1 MYVTTLPINLFLR
14 HLLSAS
20 ATSGYLGAVLVLART
35 AEARTQHEELIED
48 WTSIHDLSGAS
59 LAVLCPV
66 APPARWPDLPPIEER
81 VGGVRSPR
89 GREIV
94 GAEGMRVDLNNRDE
108 EFRDAFWASIRRD
121 GSDAQFGWAADART
135 RSREEHE
142 RGWTQATSSAAA
154 FFGLSESAIPCL
166 LVLSMRER
174 HGTVIAMEEDLSLY
188 RLFKQLIVNIGP
200 APAQLAEMLSEQR
213 STQRRL
219 SELTRVP
226 IPSSQI
232 DALWRRLGEVERFA
246 PELIADCRSQLATI
260 RDSGASGRVL
270 AEKLREVSVA
280 LPTAEEMS
288 RLNLRT
294 SGVRS
299 LLHRVI
305 TKLEDWN
312 AGADSLEEISL
323 LRAKVAQQSAEVA
336 PLRQLVDS
344 LSLSSS
350 VLSAGEELLAPLEK
364 RRLTS
369 PPSLAD
375 WSFSH
380 LMRGSART
388 SPTTLRSV

>member
-1 MYVTTLPINLFLR
+1 MYVTPLPINMFLR

-48 WTSIHDLSGAS
+48 WTSVHDLSGAS

-66 APPARWPDLPPIEER
+66 APPDDWPDRPPIEAQ

-94 GAEGMRVDLNNRDE
+94 GAEGMRVDLHIRDE
-108 EFRDAFWASIRRD
+108 AFRGAFWDSMRRD
-121 GSDAQFGWAADART
+121 GSDSQFGCVAGARPH
-135 RSREEHE
+135 SSEEHE

-154 FFGLSESAIPCL
+154 FFGLRESLLPCL

-174 HGTVIAMEEDLSLY
+174 HGTVIAMEEDLSVY

-200 APAQLAEMLSEQR
+200 APAQLAEMLREQR
-213 STQRRL
+213 SAQRRV
-219 SELTRVP
+219 SELMRVP

-232 DALWRRLGEVERFA
+232 DALWRGFGEVERLA
-246 PELIADCRSQLATI
+246 PELIADCRSQLAAI
-260 RDSGASGRVL
+260 RDGGSSGRVL
-270 AEKLREVSVA
+270 AEKLREVIVA
-280 LPTAEEMS
+280 LPPAGEMN

-294 SGVRS
+294 GIRS
-299 LLHRVI
+299 RLQRVI

-312 AGADSLEEISL
+312 DGADNLEEISL
-323 LRAKVAQQSAEVA
+323 LRARAAQQSEEMV

-344 LSLSSS
+344 LSISSS
-350 VLSAGEELLAPLEK
+350 VLSVGEELLAPLEK

-375 WSFSH
+375 WSFRH
-380 LMRGSART
+380 LMRRSGRT
-388 SPTTLRSV
+388 SPTTPRSA